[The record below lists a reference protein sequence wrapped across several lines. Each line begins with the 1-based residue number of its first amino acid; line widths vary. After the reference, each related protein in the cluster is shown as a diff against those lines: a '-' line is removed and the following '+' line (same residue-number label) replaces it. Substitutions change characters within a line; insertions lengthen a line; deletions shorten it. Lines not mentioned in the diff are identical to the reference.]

1 MEKIKIQAN
10 VSDERRTSG
19 EVEVEYF
26 SPRQRTQVAV
36 KKLFLFWGIALVSV
50 LIPIFHF
57 VTVPLFFGLGLFF
70 AYRSYQSQGQVLTG
84 ETTCPH
90 CQNKVIIQKA
100 ELQWPLSEICQ
111 NCARVVRI
119 EPANEIK

>member
-1 MEKIKIQAN
+1 MEKIKILSN
-10 VSDERRTSG
+10 VSDERRNPG

-26 SPRQRTQVAV
+26 SPRQRTQVAL

-70 AYRSYQSQGQVLTG
+70 AYRSYQSQGQVLSG
-84 ETTCPH
+84 ETHCPH
-90 CQNKVIIQKA
+90 CQNKIVVQKA
-100 ELQWPLSEICQ
+100 ELQWPISEICQ

-119 EPANEIK
+119 EPANESK